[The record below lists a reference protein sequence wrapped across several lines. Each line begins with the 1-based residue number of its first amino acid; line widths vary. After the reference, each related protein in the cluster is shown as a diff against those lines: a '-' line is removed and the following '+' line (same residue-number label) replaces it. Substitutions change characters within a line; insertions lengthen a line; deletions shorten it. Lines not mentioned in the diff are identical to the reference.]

1 MNRSVAADRDFSA
14 LDESRSTNKAAV
26 PLGDRSAPPRAET
39 ATTRAQGSEA
49 IQRDAHLARLV
60 RDARVGEPAA
70 GQENEASGQ
79 QRDAHI
85 AGGVETNARQ
95 HGENS
100 ISAELNEIR
109 TRAYNAL
116 DLNRNYRQISIL
128 LIHRAIQLVE
138 ESQLLL
144 KQSME
149 FHSSIWA
156 SSRQAVAKS
165 LALQSRGRKQDSN
178 EPY

>member
-1 MNRSVAADRDFSA
+1 MSRSVAADRDFSA

-49 IQRDAHLARLV
+49 IQGDAHLARLV
-60 RDARVGEPAA
+60 RDAREGEPAA
-70 GQENEASGQ
+70 GHKNEGSGQ
-79 QRDAHI
+79 QRDASI
-85 AGGVETNARQ
+85 CGGVETNARQ

-100 ISAELNEIR
+100 MFAELNETR
-109 TRAYNAL
+109 TRAYDAL

-128 LIHRAIQLVE
+128 LIHRSIKLLE

-144 KQSME
+144 KQSSELRSM
-149 FHSSIWA
+149 IWA
-156 SSRQAVAKS
+156 SSRQAVEAS
-165 LALQSRGRKQDSN
+165 FALLSRGRKQDSN
-178 EPY
+178 EP